1 MLCYSNNSIT
11 LVTLLTHKN
20 MEKACEEIIQSWR
33 DMLDVPLAVNVELGR
48 TTLSMQEIL
57 DLEEGSVVQLPRS
70 TGEGVVVLADDR
82 TLVRGEIIVIE
93 DRAGVRITEILAD
106 TNSR

>member
-1 MLCYSNNSIT
+1 
-11 LVTLLTHKN
+11 
-20 MEKACEEIIQSWR
+20 MEKACEEMIQSWR

-93 DRAGVRITEILAD
+93 DRAGVRITEILAEEK
-106 TNSR
+106 

>member
-1 MLCYSNNSIT
+1 
-11 LVTLLTHKN
+11 

-33 DMLDVPLAVNVELGR
+33 DVLDVPLSVDVELGR
-48 TTLSMQEIL
+48 TTLKMQEIL

-93 DRAGVRITEILAD
+93 DRAGVRVTEILAEE
-106 TNSR
+106 N

>member
-1 MLCYSNNSIT
+1 
-11 LVTLLTHKN
+11 
-20 MEKACEEIIQSWR
+20 MEKACEEMMQSWR
-33 DMLDVPLAVNVELGR
+33 GVLDVPLSVDVELGR
-48 TTLSMQEIL
+48 TTLRMQEIL

-93 DRAGVRITEILAD
+93 DRAGVRVTEILAPEIAAK
-106 TNSR
+106 